1 MERTVRHLL
10 VLAVVAA
17 AFIGMLYAA
26 APSIK
31 SLSPLSGYHG
41 TTVTITG
48 ANFGSTEGTSTVT
61 FNGKPAT
68 AIASW
73 SDSVIKA
80 GVPQAPFGPGKVVV
94 TVNGVA
100 SNGVVFTVRLR
111 GK

>member
-1 MERTVRHLL
+1 MERTIRHLL

-17 AFIGMLYAA
+17 AIIGTLFAA

-31 SLSPLSGYHG
+31 SLSPLSGFPG

-48 ANFGSTEGTSTVT
+48 ANFGSTKGMSAVT

-68 AIASW
+68 AIVSW

-80 GVPQAPFGPGKVVV
+80 DVPQVALGPVKVVV
-94 TVNGVA
+94 TVSGVA
-100 SNGVVFTVRLR
+100 SNAGAFHSIHR

>member
-1 MERTVRHLL
+1 MERTTRHLL

-17 AFIGMLYAA
+17 AFIGMLFAA

-31 SLSPLSGYHG
+31 SLTPVSGYPG
-41 TTVTITG
+41 TPVTITG
-48 ANFGSTEGTSTVT
+48 ANFGATQGARTVT

-68 AIASW
+68 AFASW
-73 SDSVIKA
+73 SDTVIKT
-80 GVPQAPFGPGKVVV
+80 GVPQAPLGIGKVVV

-100 SNGVVFTVRLR
+100 SNAVAFSVRLR